1 MARGINKVILVGNLG
16 NDPDVKYTQGGMAIT
31 RISLATTSVRKDKD
45 GNQQERTEWHR
56 VVFFGKLGEIAG
68 EYLRKGSSVYVEGSL
83 RYDKYTGQDGVEKYS
98 TDIIADEMQML
109 GGRGEG
115 GGGGGGGNFGGDRP
129 QRQQA
134 PRQEYGGGGGGG
146 QRGGQGGGYGNQG
159 GGQGG
164 YGNQGGGNQGGGYGN
179 QGGNQRPQPQPQQAP
194 PMDDFADDD
203 IPF

>member
-16 NDPDVKYTQGGMAIT
+16 NDPDTKYTQAGMAIT
-31 RISLATTSVRKDKD
+31 RISLATTSMRKDRD

-68 EYLRKGSSVYVEGSL
+68 EYLRKGSSVYVEGEL
-83 RYDKYTGQDGVEKYS
+83 RYDKYTGQDGVEKYT
-98 TDIIADEMQML
+98 TDIVANEMQML

-115 GGGGGGGNFGGDRP
+115 GGGGGGGGGMGGDRP
-129 QRQQA
+129 QRQSA
-134 PRQEYGGGGGGG
+134 PRQ
-146 QRGGQGGGYGNQG
+146 QQG

-164 YGNQGGGNQGGGYGN
+164 YGNQDQGGGGGYG
-179 QGGNQRPQPQPQQAP
+179 GGQRQQQRQAPPQQQSAP

>member
-16 NDPDVKYTQGGMAIT
+16 NDPDVKYTQSGMAVT
-31 RISLATTSVRKDKD
+31 RVSLATTSVRNDRE
-45 GNQQERTEWHR
+45 GNKQERTEWHR

-68 EYLRKGSSVYVEGSL
+68 EYLRKGSQVYVEGEL

-98 TDIIADEMQML
+98 TDIVANEMQML

-115 GGGGGGGNFGGDRP
+115 GGGGGGFGGDRP

-134 PRQEYGGGGGGG
+134 PRQ
-146 QRGGQGGGYGNQG
+146 
-159 GGQGG
+159 QGG
-164 YGNQGGGNQGGGYGN
+164 YGNQDQGGGG
-179 QGGNQRPQPQPQQAP
+179 QRPQRQAPAQQPAAP

>member
-16 NDPDVKYTQGGMAIT
+16 NDPETRYTQGGMAIT

-68 EYLRKGSSVYVEGSL
+68 EYLRKGSSVYVEGSI
-83 RYDKYTGQDGVEKYS
+83 RYDKYTGQDGQEKYS

-109 GGRGEG
+109 GGREG
-115 GGGGGGGNFGGDRP
+115 GGGGGAGGGDRP
-129 QRQQA
+129 ARA
-134 PRQEYGGGGGGG
+134 PRQDYGNQGGGGG
-146 QRGGQGGGYGNQG
+146 QR
-159 GGQGG
+159 
-164 YGNQGGGNQGGGYGN
+164 
-179 QGGNQRPQPQPQQAP
+179 RQAP
-194 PMDDFADDD
+194 APASQPAPMDDFADDD

>member
-16 NDPDVKYTQGGMAIT
+16 NDPDTKYTQAGMAIT
-31 RISLATTSVRKDKD
+31 RISLATTSVRKDRD

-68 EYLRKGSSVYVEGSL
+68 EYLRKGSSVYVEGEL
-83 RYDKYTGQDGVEKYS
+83 RYDKYTGQDGVEKYT
-98 TDIIADEMQML
+98 TDIVANEMQML

-115 GGGGGGGNFGGDRP
+115 GGGGGGGMGGDRP
-129 QRQQA
+129 QRQSA
-134 PRQEYGGGGGGG
+134 PRQ
-146 QRGGQGGGYGNQG
+146 QQG

-164 YGNQGGGNQGGGYGN
+164 YGNQDQGGGGGYG
-179 QGGNQRPQPQPQQAP
+179 GGQRQQQRQAPPQQQSAP

>member
-16 NDPDVKYTQGGMAIT
+16 NDPDTKYTQAGMAIT
-31 RISLATTSVRKDKD
+31 RISLATTSMRKDRD
-45 GNQQERTEWHR
+45 GNNQERTEWHR

-68 EYLRKGSSVYVEGSL
+68 EYLRKGSSVYVEGEL
-83 RYDKYTGQDGVEKYS
+83 RYDKYTGQDGVEKYT
-98 TDIIADEMQML
+98 TDIVANEMQML

-115 GGGGGGGNFGGDRP
+115 GGGMGGDRP
-129 QRQQA
+129 QRQAA
-134 PRQEYGGGGGGG
+134 PRP
-146 QRGGQGGGYGNQG
+146 QG

-164 YGNQGGGNQGGGYGN
+164 YGNQDQGGGYG
-179 QGGNQRPQPQPQQAP
+179 GGQQAPRQQRPAPAQQQSAPP

>member
-115 GGGGGGGNFGGDRP
+115 GGGGGGGGNYAGGERP

-146 QRGGQGGGYGNQG
+146 GQRGGGGGREEGCPG
-159 GGQGG
+159 GGSVGILAALALCDADQPAGAFALGRELGG
-164 YGNQGGGNQGGGYGN
+164 VA
-179 QGGNQRPQPQPQQAP
+179 QPRQCG
-194 PMDDFADDD
+194 
-203 IPF
+203 IV